1 MRGREEEQVGKSK
14 KDKNDD
20 GIYKKPTRGFSK
32 KTNMIAG
39 IAFVIFV
46 LVCCIIRMFV

>member
-1 MRGREEEQVGKSK
+1 MGKSK

-32 KTNMIAG
+32 KTNMIVG

-46 LVCCIIRMFV
+46 LVCCIIRMFI

>member
-1 MRGREEEQVGKSK
+1 MGKRK

-20 GIYKKPTRGFSK
+20 GIYKNPTRGFSK
-32 KTNMIAG
+32 KTNMIVG

>member
-1 MRGREEEQVGKSK
+1 MGKSK

-32 KTNMIAG
+32 KTNMIVG

-46 LVCCIIRMFV
+46 LVCCKIMMFV

>member
-1 MRGREEEQVGKSK
+1 MGKSK

-20 GIYKKPTRGFSK
+20 GIYKKHTRGFSK
-32 KTNMIAG
+32 KTNMIVG

>member
-1 MRGREEEQVGKSK
+1 MGKSK

-20 GIYKKPTRGFSK
+20 VIYKKPTRGFSK
-32 KTNMIAG
+32 KTNMIVG

>member
-1 MRGREEEQVGKSK
+1 MRRKKEEDTE
-14 KDKNDD
+14 
-20 GIYKKPTRGFSK
+20 IYRKPTRGFSK
-32 KTNMIAG
+32 RTNTIVG